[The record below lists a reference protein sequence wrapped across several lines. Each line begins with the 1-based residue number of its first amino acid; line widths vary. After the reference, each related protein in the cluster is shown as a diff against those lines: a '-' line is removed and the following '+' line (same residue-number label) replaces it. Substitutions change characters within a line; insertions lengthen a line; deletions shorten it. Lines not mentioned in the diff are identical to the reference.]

1 MCDLLLGSL
10 ATALK
15 GSRVAAMC
23 HGDKGHEASPPPSHR
38 GDSSCLLASALQG
51 KAACFVTVLVPR
63 RSGGTMAG
71 ALQGGGTVEWK
82 LANSDSLP
90 AIWTPLLSHPTLLS
104 PAIHTWNSGVKQH
117 VRNLG
122 NRTPAEG

>member
-1 MCDLLLGSL
+1 MCDLPLGSL

-23 HGDKGHEASPPPSHR
+23 RGDKGHGASPPPSRR

-63 RSGGTMAG
+63 RSGGTMAD
-71 ALQGGGTVEWK
+71 ALQAGGNRRVEAGEQRFPASH
-82 LANSDSLP
+82 LDAPALP
-90 AIWTPLLSHPTLLS
+90 PHPTFSCHSRVELWGQ
-104 PAIHTWNSGVKQH
+104 A
-117 VRNLG
+117 
-122 NRTPAEG
+122 AC

>member
-1 MCDLLLGSL
+1 MCDLPLGSL

-23 HGDKGHEASPPPSHR
+23 RGDKGHGASPPPSRR

-63 RSGGTMAG
+63 RSGGTMAD
-71 ALQGGGTVEWK
+71 ALQAGGKPSSRSWRTAIPCQPFGRPCSPTPPYFILPFTRGT
-82 LANSDSLP
+82 
-90 AIWTPLLSHPTLLS
+90 
-104 PAIHTWNSGVKQH
+104 
-117 VRNLG
+117 LG
-122 NRTPAEG
+122 SSSMLEI